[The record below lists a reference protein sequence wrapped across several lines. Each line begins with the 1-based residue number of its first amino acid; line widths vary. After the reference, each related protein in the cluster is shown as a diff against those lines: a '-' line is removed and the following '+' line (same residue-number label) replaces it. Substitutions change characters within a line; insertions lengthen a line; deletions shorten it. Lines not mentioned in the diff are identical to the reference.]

1 MASFHYS
8 LNCQF
13 VNRFAARGAAAVV
26 YNIVQTFL
34 NPEVLQQTMIGSNQ
48 NTHGQKKEIKLDS
61 SPVHTHELQLL
72 SLF

>member
-13 VNRFAARGAAAVV
+13 VNRFAVRGAAAVV

-48 NTHGQKKEIKLDS
+48 NTHGQKNDKIRFFT
-61 SPVHTHELQLL
+61 SPHTRAADP
-72 SLF
+72 LFV